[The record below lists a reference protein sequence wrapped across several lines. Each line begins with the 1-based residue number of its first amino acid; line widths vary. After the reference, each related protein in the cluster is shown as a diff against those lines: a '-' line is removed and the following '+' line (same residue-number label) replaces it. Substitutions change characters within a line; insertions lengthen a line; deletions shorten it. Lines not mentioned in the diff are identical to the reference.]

1 MPPSF
6 QHIYLFHFIFR
17 SIQSYFLFSHFLSPI
32 ISVECGVWSSQVFP
46 CTLIEKC
53 GSTQWI
59 SLRGNPINKSI
70 FFCNTQFWELFVV
83 DILALP
89 AWTCLSTQMNNVKP
103 LPVSRPTH
111 LPYYTVIEIRTIMA
125 NLFATFPFY
134 QILFLLLRSDCIWSV
149 EATYS
154 MERVQTKCFSP
165 E

>member
-1 MPPSF
+1 MPP
-6 QHIYLFHFIFR
+6 LFNTSICFI
-17 SIQSYFLFSHFLSPI
+17 LFSELFSIFSLSLPNNQCWVWI
-32 ISVECGVWSSQVFP
+32 WSSQVFP

-125 NLFATFPFY
+125 NLFATFTLLSNIVFAFKEWLHL
-134 QILFLLLRSDCIWSV
+134 IGGSNLFHGKS
-149 EATYS
+149 A
-154 MERVQTKCFSP
+154 K
-165 E
+165 